1 MVTNNFSPYLT
12 LTILIV
18 VTGLH
23 TLDLFDTEQIV
34 FLWDRI
40 SLPQLELWRIV
51 TSFTWCGPGILID
64 FPVLMLLYSMV
75 SIVPSYEK
83 DPHDVTRIQQQV
95 QQYDDIPTN
104 NEDIRDRIVNQW
116 TTQSARRRRP
126 RSDCIFAFI
135 CCAIIILSSYLLLTE
150 TSILM
155 YITRYIPIR
164 HPILI
169 PVFTRTLLY
178 SIITLHSLKHPDQ
191 QQNINF
197 FPIPGKYVPLFHIVF
212 GMFMK
217 YRVNETVHG
226 IVVGLIYA
234 YLANNIL
241 FTPHWLVHLVGED
254 GNMITEE
261 GVIDAITNNPYP
273 NVRLEPGA
281 NFLHHA
287 AAIGDVAFIQSQV
300 DLVDLASTPAEI
312 VRSSQPFRQSDRNG
326 WQPLHEAGRSGQLNV
341 LKLLLEVDTI
351 DNAPN
356 NEGRTW
362 RRRAGKLK
370 INVNAR
376 TNNNRGFTVLKIVE
390 DNHGEDHICAQLLR
404 ELGAVS
410 LGFRDEV
417 SDNEE

>member
-1 MVTNNFSPYLT
+1 
-12 LTILIV
+12 
-18 VTGLH
+18 
-23 TLDLFDTEQIV
+23 
-34 FLWDRI
+34 
-40 SLPQLELWRIV
+40 
-51 TSFTWCGPGILID
+51 
-64 FPVLMLLYSMV
+64 MV

-83 DPHDVTRIQQQV
+83 DPHEMIQQQQ

-116 TTQSARRRRP
+116 TTQSPRRRRP

-135 CCAIIILSSYLLLTE
+135 CCAILIISSYLLLTE
-150 TSILM
+150 TTMLM
-155 YITRYIPIR
+155 YITWYIPIH
-164 HPILI
+164 HPILL

-197 FPIPGKYVPLFHIVF
+197 FPIPGKYVPLFHVVF

-217 YRVNETVHG
+217 YRINETVHG

-234 YLANNIL
+234 FLANNIL
-241 FTPHWLVHLVGED
+241 FIPNWLIHLVGED
-254 GNMITEE
+254 DNIITEE
-261 GVIDAITNNPYP
+261 GVIDARANTNNPYP

-287 AAIGDVAFIQSQV
+287 AAIGDSSYIQSQV
-300 DLVDLASTPAEI
+300 DLVDLASTPSEI
-312 VRSSQPFRQSDRNG
+312 VRSSQAFRQADRNG
-326 WQPLHEAGRSGQLNV
+326 WQPLHEAGRAGHLHV
-341 LKLLLEVDTI
+341 LKLLLEVDNI
-351 DNAPN
+351 DNEPN

-390 DNHGEDHICAQLLR
+390 DNHGEDHICARLLR
-404 ELGAVS
+404 EVGAVS

>member
-1 MVTNNFSPYLT
+1 M
-12 LTILIV
+12 I
-18 VTGLH
+18 
-23 TLDLFDTEQIV
+23 
-34 FLWDRI
+34 
-40 SLPQLELWRIV
+40 
-51 TSFTWCGPGILID
+51 
-64 FPVLMLLYSMV
+64 

-83 DPHDVTRIQQQV
+83 HPHETRMIQQ

-116 TTQSARRRRP
+116 TQSARRRRP

-135 CCAIIILSSYLLLTE
+135 CCAILILSSYLLLTE
-150 TSILM
+150 TTMLM

-164 HPILI
+164 HPIIL

-197 FPIPGKYVPLFHIVF
+197 FPIPGKYVPLFHIFF
-212 GMFMK
+212 GIFMK
-217 YRVNETVHG
+217 YRINETIHG

-234 YLANNIL
+234 FLADKL
-241 FTPHWLVHLVGED
+241 FTPIWLIHLVGED
-254 GNMITEE
+254 GNTMIIEE
-261 GVIDAITNNPYP
+261 GVVDANTNNPYP

-300 DLVDLASTPAEI
+300 DLVDLASTPSEI
-312 VRSSQPFRQSDRNG
+312 VRSSQPFRQTDRNG
-326 WQPLHEAGRSGQLNV
+326 WQPLHETGRSGQLNV

-351 DNAPN
+351 DNEPN
-356 NEGRTW
+356 NGGRTW

-370 INVNAR
+370 IDVNAR
-376 TNNNRGFTVLKIVE
+376 TNNNRGFTVLNIVE

-404 ELGAVS
+404 EVGAVS
-410 LGFRDEV
+410 LGFGDEV
-417 SDNEE
+417 NDDEE